1 MKARTPEF
9 QRKDKIG
16 HCVCTRYQ
24 IDFGA
29 SEAVTE
35 AGSQVCIHCI
45 SLALQSSFLL
55 LLLNA
60 EPLGKLQL

>member
-9 QRKDKIG
+9 QRKDQIG

-45 SLALQSSFLL
+45 SLA
-55 LLLNA
+55 